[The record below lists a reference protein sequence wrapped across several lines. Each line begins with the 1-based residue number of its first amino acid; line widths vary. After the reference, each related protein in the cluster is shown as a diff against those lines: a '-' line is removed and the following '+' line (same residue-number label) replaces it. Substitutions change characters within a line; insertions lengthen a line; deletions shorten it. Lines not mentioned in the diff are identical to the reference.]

1 MGWHFSNVM
10 EDYFVLYTESSGKE
24 ESIYKMKKK
33 KEVLSWTHF
42 TFKDDILVMNFIKQR
57 TFQSEY

>member
-33 KEVLSWTHF
+33 KRSAQLNAFHF
-42 TFKDDILVMNFIKQR
+42 
-57 TFQSEY
+57 